1 MNQEPECDEC
11 VVKRVGE
18 CPISVFPH
26 GAILVLQGGE
36 DDGGDGKEGKEEEEE
51 EEKALGGNNDCLG
64 LILQGNN
71 CLRHMAA
78 KRTSL
83 AKALTKLGLERAH
96 LLLREKAD
104 KIILMAIHYT

>member
-1 MNQEPECDEC
+1 MNYLPECDKC
-11 VVKRVGE
+11 VVERVRE

-36 DDGGDGKEGKEEEEE
+36 DDGGDGEEGKEEEEE
-51 EEKALGGNNDCLG
+51 EEKALGGNDDCLG

-71 CLRHMAA
+71 CLRHMAT

-83 AKALTKLGLERAH
+83 AKALAKLGLERAH
-96 LLLREKAD
+96 LLLREKVD
-104 KIILMAIHYT
+104 IKLF